1 MSSPLSSETAR
12 DQLQAAIREEL
23 ALPLPPA
30 IHQVAALLAE
40 RGHGSV
46 SAVLFYGSNLRS
58 GELDGVLD
66 YYVLVDS
73 LRSWYR
79 RRLPAAANR
88 LLPPNILYLEP
99 EIDGRRLRAKVAVLR
114 ADQFRRGVQRGGI
127 DTTMWARYSQPA
139 ALAWCRDDAARDD
152 VVASVSTAVI
162 SAAGWAAGLGPESGT
177 AGDYWQALYKRTYSA
192 ELRVEK
198 ASRTDSLM
206 AFGGDRYTTL
216 LPIAW
221 QAIGL
226 SFATLADGRLQP
238 TLGTA
243 ERRSAEAGWA
253 LRHGLGK
260 PLNFVRL
267 VKSAYTFDGGVDYLL
282 WKIERHSGVK
292 MELTPWQRR
301 HPILASPRV
310 LWELRR
316 RGAIR

>member
-1 MSSPLSSETAR
+1 MSTAKTTAAR
-12 DQLQAAIREEL
+12 QHLDAAIAEEL

-30 IHQVAALLAE
+30 IHAVAALLAE

-73 LRSWYR
+73 LRGWYG

-99 EIDGRRLRAKVAVLR
+99 VIDGRRLRAKVAVLR
-114 ADQFRRGVQRGGI
+114 TDQFRRGMRSKSL

-139 ALAWCRDDAARDD
+139 ALAWCRDEAARAD
-152 VVASVSTAVI
+152 VVSSVGEAVL
-162 SAAGWAAGLGPESGT
+162 SAALWAARLGPVSGP

-221 QAIGL
+221 DAAGL
-226 SFATLADGRLQP
+226 AHETLADGSLRPAVSAGQ
-238 TLGTA
+238 
-243 ERRSAEAGWA
+243 RRAAEAGWS

-260 PLNFVRL
+260 PLNFARL

-310 LWELRR
+310 LLELRR

>member
-1 MSSPLSSETAR
+1 MSPNSARQVLQSAIADELS
-12 DQLQAAIREEL
+12 
-23 ALPLPPA
+23 LPLPAA
-30 IHQVAALLAE
+30 IHQVAAMLAE
-40 RGHGSV
+40 RGHGAAV
-46 SAVLFYGSNLRS
+46 AVLFYGSNLRS

-73 LRSWYR
+73 LRSWYGK
-79 RRLPAAANR
+79 RLPAAANR

-99 EIDGRRLRAKVAVLR
+99 EVDGRKLRAKVAVLR
-114 ADQFRRGVQRGGI
+114 ADQFRRGMRRGGL

-139 ALAWCRDDAARDD
+139 ALAWSRDAAARED
-152 VVASVSTAVI
+152 VINSISEAVI
-162 SAAGWAAGLGPESGT
+162 SAAGWAARLGPETGP

-216 LPIAW
+216 LPLAW
-221 QAIGL
+221 EAAGL
-226 SFATLADGRLQP
+226 PYKTSEDGSSLTPQLSSSDRQ
-238 TLGTA
+238 
-243 ERRSAEAGWA
+243 SAGAGWA

>member
-1 MSSPLSSETAR
+1 M
-12 DQLQAAIREEL
+12 
-23 ALPLPPA
+23 
-30 IHQVAALLAE
+30 
-40 RGHGSV
+40 
-46 SAVLFYGSNLRS
+46 
-58 GELDGVLD
+58 
-66 YYVLVDS
+66 
-73 LRSWYR
+73 
-79 RRLPAAANR
+79 
-88 LLPPNILYLEP
+88 
-99 EIDGRRLRAKVAVLR
+99 IDGRKLRAKVAVLR
-114 ADQFRRGVQRGGI
+114 KDQFRRGMRRGGL

-139 ALAWCRDDAARDD
+139 ALAWCRDEAARAD
-152 VVASVSTAVI
+152 VVASVGEAVV
-162 SAAGWAAGLGPESGT
+162 SAASWAARLGPESGP

-206 AFGGDRYTTL
+206 AFAGDRYAAL

-221 QAIGL
+221 AAAGI
-226 SFATLADGRLQP
+226 AHDTKADGTVRP
-238 TLGTA
+238 VISA
-243 ERRSAEAGWA
+243 ADRRSAEAGWS

-310 LWELRR
+310 LLELRR

>member
-1 MSSPLSSETAR
+1 MNSNSA
-12 DQLQAAIREEL
+12 QQALQAVIADEL
-23 ALPLPPA
+23 SLPLPPA
-30 IHQVAALLAE
+30 IHQVAAMLAE
-40 RGHGSV
+40 RGHGSAT
-46 SAVLFYGSNLRS
+46 AVLFYGSNLRS

-73 LRSWYR
+73 LRGWYR

-99 EIDGRRLRAKVAVLR
+99 VVDGRKLRAKVAVLR
-114 ADQFRRGVQRGGI
+114 ADQFRRGMRRGGL

-139 ALAWCRDDAARDD
+139 ALAWSRDAAARDD
-152 VVASVSTAVI
+152 VVRSISVAVI
-162 SAAGWAAGLGPESGT
+162 SAAGWAARLGPESGP

-198 ASRTDSLM
+198 ASRTDNLM

-216 LPIAW
+216 LPLAW
-221 QAIGL
+221 DAAGL
-226 SFATLADGRLQP
+226 AYTTAVDGTLRPQLSPVARQ
-238 TLGTA
+238 
-243 ERRSAEAGWA
+243 SAAAGWA
-253 LRHGLGK
+253 LRHSLGK
-260 PLNFVRL
+260 PLNFLRL

>member
-1 MSSPLSSETAR
+1 MTSNPARAALQTAIA
-12 DQLQAAIREEL
+12 DEL

-30 IHQVAALLAE
+30 IHQVAAMLAE

-46 SAVLFYGSNLRS
+46 VAVLFYGSNLRS

-73 LRSWYR
+73 LRSWYGK
-79 RRLPAAANR
+79 RLPAAANR

-99 EIDGRRLRAKVAVLR
+99 EVDGRKLRAKVAVLR
-114 ADQFRRGVQRGGI
+114 ADQFRRGMRRGGL

-139 ALAWCRDDAARDD
+139 ALAWNRDNAGRDE
-152 VVASVSTAVI
+152 VITSISEAVI
-162 SAAGWAAGLGPESGT
+162 SAAGWAARLGPESGP

-206 AFGGDRYTTL
+206 AFGGDRYTSL
-216 LPIAW
+216 LPLAW
-221 QAIGL
+221 DAVGL
-226 SFATLADGRLQP
+226 AYT
-238 TLGTA
+238 TA
-243 ERRSAEAGWA
+243 EDGVLTPQLSASDRQSAAAGWA

>member
-1 MSSPLSSETAR
+1 MNQNLARET
-12 DQLQAAIREEL
+12 LQRAIAEEMT
-23 ALPLPPA
+23 LPLPA
-30 IHQVAALLAE
+30 AVHQVAAMLAE
-40 RGHGSV
+40 RGHGSAT
-46 SAVLFYGSNLRS
+46 AVLFYGSNLRS
-58 GELDGVLD
+58 GDLDGVLD

-73 LRSWYR
+73 LSGWYR
-79 RRLPAAANR
+79 KRLPAAANR

-99 EIDGRRLRAKVAVLR
+99 VVDGRRLRAKVAVLR
-114 ADQFRRGVQRGGI
+114 ADQFRRGMRRGGL

-139 ALAWCRDDAARDD
+139 ALAWSRDPAARDQ
-152 VVASVSTAVI
+152 VFASITQAVI
-162 SAAGWAAGLGPESGT
+162 SAASWAARLGPE
-177 AGDYWQALYKRTYSA
+177 AGPAADYWQSLYKRTYSA

-206 AFGGDRYTTL
+206 AFGGDRYARL
-216 LPIAW
+216 LPLAW
-221 QAIGL
+221 DAAGL
-226 SFATLADGRLQP
+226 AYTTADDGSLTPQ
-238 TLGTA
+238 LGA
-243 ERRSAEAGWA
+243 SARQSAAAGWA

-310 LWELRR
+310 LWELRK

>member
-1 MSSPLSSETAR
+1 MTSNPARAALQTAIA
-12 DQLQAAIREEL
+12 DEL

-30 IHQVAALLAE
+30 IHQVAAMLAE

-46 SAVLFYGSNLRS
+46 VAVLFYGSNLRS

-73 LRSWYR
+73 LRSWYGK
-79 RRLPAAANR
+79 RLPAAANR

-99 EIDGRRLRAKVAVLR
+99 VVDGRKLRAKVAVLR
-114 ADQFRRGVQRGGI
+114 ADQFRRGMRRGGL

-139 ALAWCRDDAARDD
+139 ALAWSRDDDARKD
-152 VVASVSTAVI
+152 VISSISEAVI
-162 SAAGWAAGLGPESGT
+162 SAAGWAARLGPESGP

-206 AFGGDRYTTL
+206 AFGGDRYTSL
-216 LPIAW
+216 LPLAW
-221 QAIGL
+221 DAAGL
-226 SFATLADGRLQP
+226 VYA
-238 TLGTA
+238 TA
-243 ERRSAEAGWA
+243 EDCSLTPQLSASERQSAAAGWA